1 VPGIRNHTIE
11 SLTLD
16 VTEVAQMLG
25 ISKRTVYRLLDG
37 GEIPR
42 PIKLGNATRWRR
54 SDIVLFVEAG
64 SIRAFR
70 RAKGKDTK

>member
-1 VPGIRNHTIE
+1 MPGIQDSNIE

-16 VTEVAQMLG
+16 VTEVSQLLG

-37 GEIPR
+37 GEIPK

-70 RAKGKDTK
+70 RAKREDTK

>member
-1 VPGIRNHTIE
+1 MPGIRNTTTT

-16 VTEVAQMLG
+16 ATEVAQLLG
-25 ISKRTVYRLLDG
+25 ISKRTIYRLLDAG
-37 GEIPR
+37 QIPK

-70 RAKGKDTK
+70 RAKHAAS

>member
-1 VPGIRNHTIE
+1 MPGIRDTTNK

-16 VTEVAQMLG
+16 ATEVAQLLG
-25 ISKRTVYRLLDG
+25 ISKRTVYRLLDAG
-37 GEIPR
+37 QIPK

-54 SDIVLFVEAG
+54 SDIELFVEAG

-70 RAKGKDTK
+70 RAKHESS